1 MTAIQDAPLIRPGI
15 GHGLQDVF
23 RQRYLLKL
31 LVRKEIKLRY
41 RGSVLGI
48 LWSYVKPAVQFIVFY
63 IALGVFLGLNR
74 NVGNYAVYLFSGIVL
89 INFFTEALN
98 NAAKSV
104 VYNSGL
110 IKKIFMP
117 RELFPVASVFV
128 SAAHFFPQL
137 VVLVIGCVV
146 TGWRPTLLGLLAGVA
161 GFLVL
166 AMLSVGL
173 GLFFSSVNVYFRDS
187 ENFVEL
193 MLMIATWASPVM
205 YQWTMVH
212 EKLGDFWFGVY
223 QSNPVTVGVEL
234 FHYAFWST
242 TSGGDTAL
250 AAPPQL
256 FELWLPIALIV
267 SAAVLALGQFTFR
280 KLEVKF
286 AQEL

>member
-1 MTAIQDAPLIRPGI
+1 MSSLQDTPLIRPGI
-15 GHGLQDVF
+15 GHGLKDVF

-31 LVRKEIKLRY
+31 LVQKEIKLRY
-41 RGSVLGI
+41 RGSVLGV
-48 LWSYVKPAVQFIVFY
+48 LWSYVKPAIQFVVFY
-63 IALGVFLGLNR
+63 VAMGVFLGQNR
-74 NVGNYAVYLFSGIVL
+74 NVENYAVYLFSGIVL
-89 INFFTEALN
+89 INFFTEALS
-98 NAAKSV
+98 NAARSI

-110 IKKIFMP
+110 IKKIFLP

-128 SAAHFFPQL
+128 SAAHFLPQL
-137 VVLVIGCVV
+137 VVLLIGCLL
-146 TGWRPTLLGLLAGVA
+146 TGWRPTLVGLLAGIA

-187 ENFVEL
+187 ENFVEM
-193 MLMIATWASPVM
+193 MLMVATWASPVM
-205 YQWTMVH
+205 YQWNMVH
-212 EKLGDFWFGVY
+212 DRLGDFWFAVY
-223 QSNPVTVGVEL
+223 QANPVTVGVEL

-242 TSGGDTAL
+242 TAGGSAAQ
-250 AAPPQL
+250 AAPPML
-256 FELWLPIALIV
+256 FELWLPVALIV

>member
-1 MTAIQDAPLIRPGI
+1 MTSLHDSGLVRPGTA
-15 GHGLQDVF
+15 HGLKHVF
-23 RQRYLLKL
+23 RHRYLLSL

-48 LWSYVKPAVQFIVFY
+48 LWSYVKPAIQFFVFY
-63 IALGVFLGLNR
+63 VALGIFLGLNR
-74 NVGNYAVYLFSGIVL
+74 DVGNYAVYLFSGIVL

-98 NAAKSV
+98 NAAKSI

-110 IKKIFMP
+110 IKKIFLP

-137 VVLVIGCVV
+137 VVLVIGCII
-146 TGWRPTLLGLLAGVA
+146 TGWRPTFLGIIAGVA

-187 ENFVEL
+187 ENFVEM

-205 YQWTMVH
+205 YQWSMVH
-212 EKLGDFWFGVY
+212 ERLGDFWFAVY

-234 FHYAFWST
+234 FHYAFWAT
-242 TSGGDTAL
+242 TADGDIGVAT
-250 AAPPQL
+250 PPQL
-256 FELWLPIALIV
+256 FELWLPVAMII
-267 SAAVLALGQFTFR
+267 SASVLALGQYTFG

>member
-1 MTAIQDAPLIRPGI
+1 MTSLLDTPLVRPGI
-15 GHGLQDVF
+15 GQGLKDVF
-23 RQRYLLKL
+23 RRRYLLKL

-41 RGSVLGI
+41 RGSVLGVI
-48 LWSYVKPAVQFIVFY
+48 WSYVKPAIQFVVFY
-63 IALGVFLGLNR
+63 IAMGVFLGLNK

-98 NAAKSV
+98 NAAKSI

-110 IKKIFMP
+110 IKKIFLP

-137 VVLVIGCVV
+137 VVLLIGCLL
-146 TGWRPTLLGLLAGVA
+146 TGWQPTPLGIFAGFA

-187 ENFVEL
+187 ENFVEM
-193 MLMIATWASPVM
+193 MLMVATWVSPVM

-212 EKLGDFWFGVY
+212 ERLGDFWFAVY

-242 TSGGDTAL
+242 TSGGDAAL

-256 FELWLPIALIV
+256 FELWLPVALVV